1 MICVSKIPRRFAA
14 AFTLVEL
21 LVVIGII
28 ALLIAILLP
37 ALSRAMGASREVKCL
52 ANLRS
57 IGQAAVLHAHD
68 HKGYFPVAGALWGPA
83 TSATPAGLFDNA
95 RIKYSYYTDGNNTR
109 PNSIA
114 GALAQYAGQAVRT
127 ENLSFLE
134 KDLDTGTIRRMF
146 LCPSDNEGLMG
157 STITSTLG
165 LDGGW
170 QGPMSRYS
178 YAFNEAA
185 LNIAGV
191 GTGGGNATARARG
204 NLGAIPHSSET
215 MFMCDGKPR
224 AEYGDLML
232 DIFDHGQNVTLGD
245 VTSTGNPAGMA
256 SIFDYNRHRG
266 RINVGFM
273 DGHAETLPL
282 VPNSLK
288 RVSLNKDFQ

>member
-1 MICVSKIPRRFAA
+1 MIGASRIARRLSAG
-14 AFTLVEL
+14 FTLVEL

-28 ALLIAILLP
+28 ALLIAILMP

-68 HKGYFPVAGALWGPA
+68 HKGYFPVAGALWPPA
-83 TSATPAGLFDNA
+83 TSATPAGLFDSA
-95 RIKYSYYTDGNNTR
+95 AVKYSYYIDDDGKTR

-114 GALAQYAGQAVRT
+114 GALAQYAGQTVRLDSKF
-127 ENLSFLE
+127 NLE
-134 KDLDTGTIRRMF
+134 KDLGAGTIRKMF
-146 LCPSDNEGLMG
+146 LCPSDDEGLLG
-157 STITSTLG
+157 VTITSTL
-165 LDGGW
+165 DSNW
-170 QGPMSRYS
+170 HSPMSRYS

-185 LNIAGV
+185 LNIAGA
-191 GTGGGNATARARG
+191 GGGGGNATARARG
-204 NLGAIPHSSET
+204 NLSAIPHSSDT
-215 MFMCDGKPR
+215 LFMCDGKPR

-245 VTSTGNPAGMA
+245 VNSTGNPAGLS
-256 SIFDYNRHRG
+256 SIFDSNRHRG

>member
-1 MICVSKIPRRFAA
+1 VIGASRSAKRGAA

-28 ALLIAILLP
+28 ALLIAILTP

-52 ANLRS
+52 ANLRA

-83 TSATPAGLFDNA
+83 TSATPSGLFDSA
-95 RIKYSYYTDGNNTR
+95 RVKYSYYSDGNSQR
-109 PNSIA
+109 PNSLA

-127 ENLSFLE
+127 DTVTNLQT
-134 KDLDTGTIRRMF
+134 DLSDGTIRRMF

-157 STITSTLG
+157 STISSTLSS
-165 LDGGW
+165 DGGW
-170 QGPMSRYS
+170 HGPMSRYS

-191 GTGGGNATARARG
+191 GTGGGNSTPRARG
-204 NLGAIPHSSET
+204 NLAAIPHSSDT
-215 MFMCDGKPR
+215 LFMCDGKPR

-232 DIFDHGQNVTLGD
+232 DIFDHGRNVTLGD
-245 VTSTGNPAGMA
+245 VTSSGDPAGMA
-256 SIFDYNRHRG
+256 SIFDSNRHRG
-266 RINVGFM
+266 RINIGFM

-282 VPNSLK
+282 DMNSLK
-288 RVSLNKDFQ
+288 RVSINKDFQ